1 MSWLLVARQRLR
13 ESWRSRELPSYV
25 VVFAAVFGAIGAF
38 YARVVA
44 PDGGGTSQFLS
55 LPVLLSIPLVPAVG
69 ILLGN
74 DVVAGPRED
83 GRLRLLL
90 GQPVS
95 RTDVV
100 GGGYAAKAVVLLA
113 TFAAAGV
120 ATLLVT
126 ALLGTTFPADVLA
139 RLLLL
144 AAGLGVAYLGI
155 AVAASATFRT
165 TSATTV
171 ATFGAFLLFV
181 VFWRFIP
188 DGVAYAA
195 NGFEPLAATPPWVDL
210 ANGLSPSLAFEYLV
224 DAYLEAENVP
234 SGPTHYDEPLI
245 YVGVLLWWG
254 VALPA
259 LAAWRFAGADL

>member
-13 ESWRSRELPSYV
+13 ESWRGREFPSYV
-25 VVFAAVFGAIGAF
+25 VVFAGLFAAIGAF

-44 PDGGGTSQFLS
+44 PGGGGTSQFLT

-74 DVVAGPRED
+74 DVVAAPRED
-83 GRLRLLL
+83 GRLRLVL
-90 GQPVS
+90 GQPLS
-95 RTDVV
+95 RTDVAV
-100 GGGYAAKAVVLLA
+100 GGYAAKALVLLVG
-113 TFAAAGV
+113 FAAAGA

-126 ALLGTTFPADVLA
+126 ALLGTTFPVAVLA
-139 RLLLL
+139 RFLLL
-144 AAGLGVAYLGI
+144 AAALGVAYLGI

-165 TSATTV
+165 TGATTR

-181 VFWRFIP
+181 VFWRFVP
-188 DGVAYAA
+188 DGIAFAA

-210 ANGLSPSLAFEYLV
+210 ANGLSPSIAFEYLV
-224 DAYLEAENVP
+224 DAFLEAESVP

-254 VALPA
+254 VVLPA
-259 LAAWRFAGADL
+259 LATWRFNVTDL